1 MISSYQVD
9 VENFGPIAKARVDV
23 RPLTVFVG
31 PSNTGKSYLAVLLY
45 ALHQCLGGAAAPYGG
60 RFRQKLV
67 FRRRGER
74 IQAI

>member
-45 ALHQCLGGAAAPYGG
+45 ALHQCLGGAAAPY
-60 RFRQKLV
+60 QPVAKV
-67 FRRRGER
+67 ADPVWPRRG
-74 IQAI
+74 